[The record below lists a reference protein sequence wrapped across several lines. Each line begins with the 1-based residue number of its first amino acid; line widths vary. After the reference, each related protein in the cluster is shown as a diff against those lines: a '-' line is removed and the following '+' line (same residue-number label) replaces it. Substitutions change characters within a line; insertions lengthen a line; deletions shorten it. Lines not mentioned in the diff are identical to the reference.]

1 MRLTL
6 AGSLLILLFFAVP
19 GMAEPI
25 NLAISPLGPAGSPKV
40 LAAEYLGKL
49 LEERSSS
56 RLHVSIIEETDSNQ
70 ADIQKKL
77 ENQQIQ
83 MALPEISNLGE
94 QLPLLN
100 IYEFPFL
107 FQDRPHLHQAIDS
120 ETGQKILRMSQ
131 QTGLKPLVVWDGST
145 RQLLANDT
153 LTTVSNIQQE
163 FITALQSN
171 ASISNSNKSRW
182 LESTLS
188 DANRQAEQFE
198 LNTLTLTNHGFSC
211 CVLLTH
217 QDFWDSLPDDLKV
230 IITGAVNDATR
241 YLRELAEQ
249 LDKETLESLR
259 KDNRIKVQTLPVA
272 QRMKWHKTM
281 LGHYK
286 KSMDRT
292 KLEIVD
298 NIIKH

>member
-6 AGSLLILLFFAVP
+6 AGSLLILLLFAAP

-25 NLAISPLGPAGSPKV
+25 KLAISPLGPAGSPKV

-49 LEERSSS
+49 LEERSSG
-56 RLHVSIIEETDSNQ
+56 RLHITIVEETDSSQ
-70 ADIQKKL
+70 ANIQKKL
-77 ENQQIQ
+77 ERQQIQ
-83 MALPEISNLGE
+83 LALPELSNLGE

-100 IYEFPFL
+100 IYELSFL
-107 FQDRPHLHQAIDS
+107 FRDRQHLQQAIDS
-120 ETGQKILRMSQ
+120 ETGQQVLKTSQ
-131 QTGLKPLVVWDGST
+131 QTGLKPLTVWDGST
-145 RQLLANDT
+145 RQLLADET
-153 LTTVSNIQQE
+153 LTTVSNLQQE

-171 ASISNSNKSRW
+171 AATSNPNQSRW
-182 LESTLS
+182 RESTLS
-188 DANRQAEQFE
+188 DASRQTEQFE
-198 LNTLTLTNHGFSC
+198 LTTLTLTNHGFSS

-217 QDFWDSLPDDLKV
+217 QDFWGSLPDDLKV
-230 IITGAVNDATR
+230 IITGAVNDATL

-249 LDKETLESLR
+249 HDNETLESLR
-259 KDNRIKVQTLPVA
+259 KDDRIKVQTLPVE

-286 KSMDRT
+286 KSMDRE